1 MNPVI
6 GRPKKSWRT
15 QFNYK
20 IDDRFSLRSRVKL
33 SFFGNKM
40 TTLQNGFLIFV
51 DLVYKPV
58 LRAFSGNV
66 RLSYFETDGYDSR
79 IYAYENDV
87 LYGYSIPVFF

>member
-20 IDDRFSLRSRVKL
+20 IDDRFSLRSRVEL